1 MNKVKVSTGVS
12 CNCDEKKKN
21 QKKRYSMNHEIWKKK
36 LELAIIKI
44 IMGPTPR
51 QPSLKHIVTLVT
63 FFFTFNHIITSG
75 MSHIVYLFLLSN

>member
-1 MNKVKVSTGVS
+1 MNKVKVSTG
-12 CNCDEKKKN
+12 DEKNKN
-21 QKKRYSMNHEIWKKK
+21 QKKRDSIRHEIRKKR

-51 QPSLKHIVTLVT
+51 QPSLNHIVTLVT
-63 FFFTFNHIITSG
+63 FFTFNHIITSG